1 MATTGVL
8 GGRTA
13 VADRPA
19 PGALLRSVSLALL
32 AGVVSGLAAGVLSRA
47 AMRLLTLTSPDDA
60 RGLLTDDQAV
70 VGQVTV
76 GGSLF
81 VVVAT
86 ATVGAVVG
94 PLYLLARRGLPASR
108 RGRVL
113 GSAGLG
119 AASGAIVL
127 VHDANTFDYRVLGP
141 HWLSVALFLA
151 VPAVLAA
158 LVAAAVETWD
168 RPDGWFHTGPGGL
181 TLLPLLALLV
191 PFVGIPVGLGVLV
204 ALVVRAV
211 PALEALW
218 RSRAVTV
225 LAVAVAVAVALVG
238 VADLVT
244 DVSSMARSG

>member
-1 MATTGVL
+1 MATTAVT
-8 GGRTA
+8 GGRPA

-19 PGALLRSVSLALL
+19 PGVLLRTVSLAVS

-47 AMRLLTLTSPDDA
+47 AMRLLTLTSTDDA
-60 RGLLTDDQAV
+60 RGSLTDDQAV
-70 VGQVTV
+70 VGEVTM

-86 ATVGAVVG
+86 AAVGALVG

-108 RGRVL
+108 RGRIV
-113 GSAGLG
+113 GAAGLG

-127 VHDANTFDYRVLGP
+127 VHEADTFDYRVLGP

-168 RPDGWFHTGPGGL
+168 RPDGWFHTGHAGL
-181 TLLPLLALLV
+181 TLLPLVVLLL
-191 PFVGIPVGLGVLV
+191 PYVGIPVGLGVLA
-204 ALVVRAV
+204 ALAVRAV
-211 PALEALW
+211 PALWSLW
-218 RSRAVTV
+218 CSRAVTV
-225 LAVAVAVAVALVG
+225 LAVAVAGGVVLLG

-244 DVSSMARSG
+244 DVSSMVRSG